1 MRNPEKEALLFHGQ
15 GYLKTARLICQQ
27 LLEPQYIWSKDN
39 PRVPDGWFPV
49 RYTAFDLLPSA
60 LFDIHHG
67 IELFLKSTLSDL
79 GKPDRSSH
87 DIQHLFGKIQQV
99 VLATEWIPIQINND
113 QDILTQEE
121 IDRLQ
126 QQVIPELQELVVY
139 FAQRKVLQEEIDD
152 PQNELFRYPQ
162 TRKGK
167 SYDMNIL
174 ADINIG
180 DLLNRVDRLYEHLQD
195 IGYLVAVDR
204 RHEPRKILA

>member
-1 MRNPEKEALLFHGQ
+1 MHL
-15 GYLKTARLICQQ
+15 
-27 LLEPQYIWSKDN
+27 WSTDN
-39 PRVPDGWFPV
+39 PRVPDGWLPI
-49 RYTAFDLLPSA
+49 RYTSFDLLPSA

-79 GKPDRSSH
+79 GQSDRSSH
-87 DIQHLFGKIQQV
+87 DILHLFTKIQRV
-99 VLATEWIPIQINND
+99 ILETEWIPIQINED

-126 QQVIPELQELVVY
+126 QQVIPELQELIAY
-139 FAQRKVLQEEIDD
+139 FAQRKILQEEIDD

-167 SYDMNIL
+167 SYNMAAL
-174 ADINIG
+174 ASIDVK
-180 DLLNRVDRLYEHLQD
+180 DLLWRIDRLYEHLQD

-204 RHEPRKILA
+204 RHQPRKGVTMIKV